1 MNGWLLAAALAE
13 AVRDATV
20 GDHVAVAVVLERRF
34 PDRHQHDVEK
44 RLKSFCFRMLKLLM
58 ESMLMSSSCFT
69 VFAGMVL
76 PRAFG
81 EHMRARACVCV
92 RRVPYWR
99 GVAGHHAATTGIHS
113 QNKRTFFKKGPAN
126 IHK

>member
-13 AVRDATV
+13 TVRAAAAGV
-20 GDHVAVAVVLERRF
+20 HVAVAVVLERRL
-34 PDRHQHDVEK
+34 PDLHQHNVEK
-44 RLKSFCFRMLKLLM
+44 KLRSFCSRMLKLLM

-92 RRVPYWR
+92 RRIPCWR

-113 QNKRTFFKKGPAN
+113 SE
-126 IHK
+126 

>member
-13 AVRDATV
+13 AVRAAAV
-20 GDHVAVAVVLERRF
+20 GVHVAVAVVLERHL
-34 PDRHQHDVEK
+34 PDRHQHVVEK
-44 RLKSFCFRMLKLLM
+44 KLKSFCCRMLKLLM

-99 GVAGHHAATTGIHS
+99 SFAEQHAATAGTHS
-113 QNKRTFFKKGPAN
+113 SK
-126 IHK
+126 